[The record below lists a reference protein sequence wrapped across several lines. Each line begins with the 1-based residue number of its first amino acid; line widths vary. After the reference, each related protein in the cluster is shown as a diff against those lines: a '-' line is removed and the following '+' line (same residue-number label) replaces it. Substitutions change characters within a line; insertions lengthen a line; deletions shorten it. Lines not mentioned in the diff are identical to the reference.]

1 MLTVREQ
8 KEKHDQL
15 INKAKEILNDYAD
28 TMDLLD
34 RAFGCVRSSWN
45 FGELITYSQYLN
57 YEQKLI
63 LDIVKHEENLKFVDT
78 VSLTLAKMQQNYA
91 AILIYK
97 YRDQKRIEDILYLT
111 GESRTNYY
119 RILRKAYIQFAVLYP
134 DIWSCF

>member
-45 FGELITYSQYLN
+45 FGELITYSQYLSH
-57 YEQKLI
+57 EQKLI
-63 LDIVKHEENLKFVDT
+63 LDMVKHEENLKFVDT
-78 VSLTLAKMQQNYA
+78 VSSTLAKMQQNYA

-134 DIWSCF
+134 DI

>member
-8 KEKHDQL
+8 KEKYDQL
-15 INKAKEILNDYAD
+15 ISDAKEILNDYED

-45 FGELITYSQYLN
+45 FGELITYSQYLSH
-57 YEQKLI
+57 EQKLI
-63 LDIVKHEENLKFVDT
+63 LDMVKHEDNLKFVDT

-134 DIWSCF
+134 DI

>member
-15 INKAKEILNDYAD
+15 INSAKEILNDYAD

-45 FGELITYSQYLN
+45 FGELITYSQYLSH
-57 YEQKLI
+57 EQKLI
-63 LDIVKHEENLKFVDT
+63 LDMVRHEENLKFVDA

-97 YRDQKRIEDILYLT
+97 YRDQKQVDQILKIT
-111 GESRTNYY
+111 GESKATFYRT
-119 RILRKAYIQFAVLYP
+119 LRKAYIQFAVLYP
-134 DIWSCF
+134 DI

>member
-45 FGELITYSQYLN
+45 FGELITYSQYLSH
-57 YEQKLI
+57 EQKLI
-63 LDIVKHEENLKFVDT
+63 MDIVKHEENLKFVDT

-134 DIWSCF
+134 DI

>member
-8 KEKHDQL
+8 KERHDQL
-15 INKAKEILNDYAD
+15 ISSAKEILNDYAD

-57 YEQKLI
+57 HEQKLI

-134 DIWSCF
+134 DI

>member
-45 FGELITYSQYLN
+45 FGELITYSQYLSH
-57 YEQKLI
+57 EQKLI
-63 LDIVKHEENLKFVDT
+63 LDMVKHEENLKFVDT

-134 DIWSCF
+134 DI